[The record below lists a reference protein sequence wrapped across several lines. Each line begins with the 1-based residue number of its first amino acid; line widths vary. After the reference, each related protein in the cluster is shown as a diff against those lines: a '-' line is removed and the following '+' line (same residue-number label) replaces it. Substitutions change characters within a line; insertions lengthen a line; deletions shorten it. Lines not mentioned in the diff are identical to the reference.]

1 MTLSCI
7 LCPIDFSEATGP
19 LVAYAA
25 ALAAGTGA
33 KLRLLH
39 VLEPQPMLPGLSDL
53 ELAQQLAHYH
63 AAAEQAGAQVN
74 TGIVPGVEAATEIVA
89 EARRFSADM
98 IVIGAHGRT
107 GLSRFLMGGTA
118 ETVVRTA
125 PCVTLLVKS
134 PGTES
139 ATYYKSA

>member
-1 MTLSCI
+1 MTLSTI

-33 KLRLLH
+33 VLQLLH
-39 VLEPQPMLPGLSDL
+39 VLEPQPMLAAPSDL
-53 ELAQQLAHYH
+53 DLAQQLARYH
-63 AAAEQAGAQVN
+63 ASAEAAGARVH
-74 TGIVPGVEAATEIVA
+74 TAIVPGADAALEIVE
-89 EARRFSADM
+89 EARRHSADM

-118 ETVVRTA
+118 EVVVRTA
-125 PCVTLLVKS
+125 PCVTLLMKS
-134 PGTES
+134 PVES
-139 ATYYKSA
+139 GAYRKSA

>member
-1 MTLSCI
+1 MTLSTI

-33 KLRLLH
+33 VLRLLH
-39 VLEPQPMLPGLSDL
+39 VLEPQPVLTGLSDL
-53 ELAQQLAHYH
+53 DLAQQLARYH
-63 AAAEQAGAQVN
+63 ASAELAGARVN
-74 TGIVPGVEAATEIVA
+74 TVLVHGTDAALEIVA
-89 EARRFSADM
+89 EARRHSVDM

-107 GLSRFLMGGTA
+107 GLTRFLMGSTA
-118 ETVVRTA
+118 EVIVRTA

-134 PGTES
+134 PTES
-139 ATYYKSA
+139 SAYRKSA

>member
-33 KLRLLH
+33 ELRLLH

-53 ELAQQLAHYH
+53 ELAQQLARYFTQDSTSRIV
-63 AAAEQAGAQVN
+63 AAERPTQFTIDYPLVN
-74 TGIVPGVEAATEIVA
+74 RLLPVWKITFDRPGVT
-89 EARRFSADM
+89 
-98 IVIGAHGRT
+98 
-107 GLSRFLMGGTA
+107 
-118 ETVVRTA
+118 TVY
-125 PCVTLLVKS
+125 VKL
-134 PGTES
+134 
-139 ATYYKSA
+139 